1 MLEYDLNHDRQQ
13 PCPEQMIKDTFK
25 KFVASEQAGG
35 IILLICTVF
44 SLFMANSALG
54 TGYLSIWEIK
64 AGMSLHHWINDG
76 LMAVFFLLAGLEI
89 KREMTFGELAGIKK
103 AALPILAALGGMVVP
118 ASIYVFFNH
127 QSESLSGWGIPMA
140 TDIAFALGMISL
152 LGNRVPISLKVFLVA
167 VAVVD
172 DMGAIMVIALFYS
185 DNLALP
191 WLAGAAVVLIA
202 LLFMNKKG
210 VNSLAAFLLGGVLLW
225 FCILQSG
232 IHATV
237 AGVLLALTIPVHQNE
252 EQSML
257 HHLEHSIHK
266 PVALLIMPLFALAN
280 TGIMVSGNI
289 SSMLLEPVSLGI
301 IFGLVLGK
309 PIGIFVFTFLGVK
322 LKAGAL
328 PDGVNWPMVVGMG
341 LLGGIG
347 FTMSIFISGLAFNS
361 ELTTDFAKISILAGS
376 AMAAVGGLLVLYFT
390 TKPIAEKK

>member
-1 MLEYDLNHDRQQ
+1 MLEYDLNNNQYQ
-13 PCPEQMIKDTFK
+13 PCSEQMIKDTFK
-25 KFVASEQAGG
+25 RFVASEQAGG

-44 SLFMANSALG
+44 SLLMANSAMG
-54 TGYLSIWEIK
+54 TGYLSIWEIT

-118 ASIYVFFNH
+118 ASIYFFFNH
-127 QSESLSGWGIPMA
+127 QTESLSGWGIPMA

-172 DMGAIMVIALFYS
+172 DLGAILVIALFYS
-185 DNLALP
+185 NNLALP
-191 WLAGAAVVLIA
+191 WLAGAAVVLLA

-210 VNSLAAFLLGGVLLW
+210 VNSLAGFLVGGVLLW

-252 EQSML
+252 EHSML
-257 HHLEHSIHK
+257 HRLEHSIHK

-280 TGIMVSGNI
+280 TGIIVSGDI
-289 SSMLLEPVSLGI
+289 TSMLLEPVSLGI

-322 LKAGAL
+322 LKAGTL

-347 FTMSIFISGLAFNS
+347 FTMSIFISGLAFDS
-361 ELTTDFAKISILAGS
+361 EQTTDFAKISILAGS
-376 AMAAVGGLLVLYFT
+376 AIAAIGGLLALYFT
-390 TKPIAEKK
+390 TKTVAEKK